1 MRFTVGYVPIAQ
13 EELADVWMAS
23 SDRNGVTRASH
34 RIEQLLAV
42 DPDAEGDALF
52 DTVRALIVRP
62 LGVEFEIDA
71 DDLQVRIL
79 SVWDANAGRPDPIGN

>member
-1 MRFTVGYVPIAQ
+1 MDPNLDAGGATTACARLDGSSGSKRRYH
-13 EELADVWMAS
+13 AS
-23 SDRNGVTRASH
+23 NVID
-34 RIEQLLAV
+34 ELLAV
-42 DPDAEGDALF
+42 DPDAVGDLVF
-52 DTVRALIVRP
+52 DTVRVLIVAP

>member
-1 MRFTVGYVPIAQ
+1 MPVAQ
-13 EELADVWMAS
+13 QQLALVWMAAL
-23 SDRNGVTRASH
+23 DRNGVTHASNV
-34 RIEQLLAV
+34 IDKLLAV
-42 DPDAEGDALF
+42 DPDAVGDLVF
-52 DTVRALIVRP
+52 DTVRVLIVAP